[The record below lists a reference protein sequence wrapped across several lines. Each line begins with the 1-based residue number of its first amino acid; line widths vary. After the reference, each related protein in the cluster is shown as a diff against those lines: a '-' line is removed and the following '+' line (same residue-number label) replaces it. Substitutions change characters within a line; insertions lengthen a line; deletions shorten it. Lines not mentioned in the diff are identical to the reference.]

1 MNKESAN
8 NISHQIREVERGAF
22 QEQKLH
28 DNASSFTDK
37 QPVYLSGFERFIRSK
52 NASYVL
58 ECKGISS

>member
-1 MNKESAN
+1 MKKESEN
-8 NISHQIREVERGAF
+8 NASHQIREVLRGTY

-37 QPVYLSGFERFIRSK
+37 QSVYSAGFERFMRSK

-58 ECKGISS
+58 ECNRVST

>member
-1 MNKESAN
+1 MKKASEN
-8 NISHQIREVERGAF
+8 NISHQIHEVLRGTY
-22 QEQKLH
+22 QEHKLH

-58 ECKGISS
+58 ECSGMST